1 MPELVSLRLPLLML
15 SSLLSE
21 PPREPGEDPRL
32 PLFEPLPL
40 LSEPL
45 L

>member
-1 MPELVSLRLPLLML
+1 LVSLRLPLVML
-15 SSLLSE
+15 SSLQSE

-32 PLFEPLPL
+32 PLFEPLLL